1 MSLNFIKRIKPLVV
15 FLIFILIIITSVAYF
30 FGVVVYPGEVAV
42 RQINFGYKQ
51 GVQKKILE
59 PSLVWN
65 IPFYSKIYKVP
76 SVIQTLYL
84 THNDTEGKS
93 TEGVLEVQ
101 TVDGSS
107 IFADIYVLYQ
117 FLNASEN
124 VTREDGA
131 YNLLTEVGVAQ
142 DLWMQRIKTAT
153 INELKKSLGSLSTS
167 EFYNPYKREKAVLNA
182 QSKIN
187 ERLKK
192 YGINVSGLLLGRY
205 TYAESRIDNAI
216 FEKNIQDQEE
226 RLNAA
231 RKKLG
236 EAQAK
241 TTELEAKWDAKIKTL
256 LVEAENDA
264 KVIMSKAD
272 LYEGEKKAKGDL
284 LVSKAIADS
293 EKLKADALRGQGADM
308 YVTKELAPIV
318 KSLKGGV
325 ISGVDPYNL
334 KTWMSKFGFN
344 ASTNQNYNYNA
355 RSE

>member
-1 MSLNFIKRIKPLVV
+1 MSLSFFKSFKP
-15 FLIFILIIITSVAYF
+15 FLIFISFIVIIVVTLSYV
-30 FGVVVYPGEVAV
+30 FGVVVYPGEVAL
-42 RQINFGYKQ
+42 RQINFGPKQ
-51 GVQKKILE
+51 GVQKKILDAG
-59 PSLVWN
+59 LVWN

-84 THNDTEGKS
+84 TNNDKESKT

-117 FLNASEN
+117 FINESEN
-124 VTREDGA
+124 ISKEQGA
-131 YNLLTEVGVAQ
+131 YNLLTQIGVSG

-167 EFYNPYKREKAVLNA
+167 EFYNPYKREKAVLEA
-182 QSKIN
+182 QYKIN
-187 ERLKK
+187 DRLKK
-192 YGINVSGLLLGRY
+192 FGISVAGLLLGRY
-205 TYAESRIDNAI
+205 TYKEMRIDNAI

-226 RLNAA
+226 RLNTA

-272 LYEGEKKAKGDL
+272 LYEGEKKAQGDL
-284 LVSKAIADS
+284 LVSKAIAES
-293 EKLKADALRGQGADM
+293 QKLKADALKQSGADM
-308 YVTKELAPIV
+308 YVTKELAPMV

-325 ISGVDPYNL
+325 VNGVDPYNL

-344 ASTNQNYNYNA
+344 ANGSVN
-355 RSE
+355 RGE